1 MATTKTEEQK
11 SSFAGFLDGYKAS
24 NIASAAGSIH
34 FHLGEIALELAN
46 VINNLKPDP
55 ANSDFIRS
63 LERSRDLLA
72 NVDKDNPIPQFIS
85 LSEALEIVIDL
96 YFKLSPETQKLV
108 GSNIKKII
116 YHLLSVADK
125 ANDKGLLSVAIEL
138 GERF

>member
-1 MATTKTEEQK
+1 MATTKAEDQK

-24 NIASAAGSIH
+24 NIASAASSMNFH
-34 FHLGEIALELAN
+34 FVEIALELVTA
-46 VINNLKPDP
+46 INNLTGDP
-55 ANSDFIRS
+55 SNSEVVRS